1 MTARVF
7 LTAGMPRWLRPSLCV
22 VLVGTG
28 VWAASATIS
37 VPADLPNRT
46 DQGELRIR
54 WAIVRDSAAVRA
66 VGLAESPNRDVSWT
80 RLGLYGLDRNGRI
93 VSRGESDVQAALGR
107 TSGPFEVTLR
117 PTGEEDR
124 FELVV
129 LRAREG
135 KPGD

>member
-7 LTAGMPRWLRPSLCV
+7 LTNRMPRWLRPSLCV
-22 VLVGTG
+22 LLLGTE
-28 VWAASATIS
+28 VWAASASIN

-46 DQGELRIR
+46 DQGGLRIR
-54 WAIVRDSAAVRA
+54 WALVRDSAAVRA
-66 VGLAESPNRDVSWT
+66 VGMAESPNRDVSWT
-80 RLGLYGLDRNGRI
+80 RLGLYGLDRSGRI
-93 VSRGESDVQAALGR
+93 VSRGESDVEDGLDR
-107 TSGPFEVTLR
+107 TSRPFEVALR
-117 PTGEEDR
+117 PTGEEER

>member
-1 MTARVF
+1 MTTRALLTEWTPRRFTLSFCILF
-7 LTAGMPRWLRPSLCV
+7 LGAAA
-22 VLVGTG
+22 
-28 VWAASATIS
+28 WASSGPIS

-46 DQGELRIR
+46 DQVGLQIR
-54 WAIVRDSAAVRA
+54 WALVHDPATVRA

-80 RLGLYGLDRNGRI
+80 RLALFGVDRSGRI
-93 VSRGESDVQAALGR
+93 VSRGESEVQGGLSR
-107 TSGPFEVTLR
+107 NSGPFEVTLR
-117 PTGEEDR
+117 PTGEEER